1 MQEQDEKKKNKI
13 ISAMSMFEKYLGSIF
28 VGICC
33 IFNILWLFLKEIN
46 YTFKLG
52 NLENMALK
60 AFSVIWIVGFL
71 LYAFIVIFLQ
81 INKKGKTLH
90 IIRVVILAV
99 MAAEIF
105 WNQWLM
111 WSSVPVCFLL
121 ALLLLLFY
129 LNLIENKNEEFA
141 LDELEKNSLK
151 YRDDRKFFPVLL
163 SKIKS
168 EDLKAKTA
176 NEVGTYIY
184 SAYKYK
190 RRFYS
195 FTLLSVALPAI
206 VVAINSIESLND
218 NASNVAVSLLSM
230 ATVIVTGI
238 MSTMK
243 ARESWVRNREFA
255 ERAKSEIFNCIMK
268 IGEYEEAKNEE
279 ALLAVRLEELYME
292 ERGQWKK
299 LRGGNLEKQEGK

>member
-33 IFNILWLFLKEIN
+33 IFNILWLFFKEIN

-52 NLENMALK
+52 NLENMVLK
-60 AFSVIWIVGFL
+60 VFSVIWIVGFL

-111 WSSVPVCFLL
+111 WSSVPVCLLL
-121 ALLLLLFY
+121 ALLLLLFC

-190 RRFYS
+190 RWFYS

-292 ERGQWKK
+292 ERGQWKT

>member
-33 IFNILWLFLKEIN
+33 IFNILWLFFKEIN

-52 NLENMALK
+52 NLENMVLK
-60 AFSVIWIVGFL
+60 VFSVIWIVGFL

-111 WSSVPVCFLL
+111 WSSVPVCLLL
-121 ALLLLLFY
+121 ALLLLLFC